1 MNSPSTIDNTY
12 KQIIKKHK
20 INYYMKDFF
29 INLIKGVLM
38 GGANVIPG
46 VSGGTMAIITGIFER
61 LIHAI
66 SALNFTSLR
75 ILISGNFKSFSS
87 RIDLIFLIAFG
98 NSFSIFQGHNISND
112 PNINPVSNPTV

>member
-1 MNSPSTIDNTY
+1 
-12 KQIIKKHK
+12 
-20 INYYMKDFF
+20 
-29 INLIKGVLM
+29 M

-75 ILISGNFKSFSS
+75 ILISGNFKNFSS
-87 RIDLIFLIAFG
+87 RIDLIFLIGWRGGCPSLLPLCKGEVAIHHHYIPLQKMERW
-98 NSFSIFQGHNISND
+98 SSNHHS
-112 PNINPVSNPTV
+112 PSPFR